1 MEWEMALILQKCN
14 NGFLSAQAPFI
25 TYEINSILCGAEVE
39 IKVQEMHALWQFTNF
54 WKQKLGC
61 LFSTG
66 DN

>member
-1 MEWEMALILQKCN
+1 MALILQKCN

-54 WKQKLGC
+54 
-61 LFSTG
+61 
-66 DN
+66 